1 MAQKKLKLMLWATDN
16 LWKKVRHYSI
26 EKGIKTN
33 EAVLELIEKGLEVSS
48 DGISKRNNNNTTP

>member
-1 MAQKKLKLMLWATDN
+1 MLWATDN